1 MKGESNKLLR
11 PRTSRTGHD
20 YQQPTF
26 HFLEHF
32 CFVLYIFCLGA
43 LLAEGCWF
51 AGSGQRLSSLYLLA
65 CFSLSFSLLTGKVY
79 KHIIAVVGDD
89 AVWYSWNSVPYSAH
103 FRTSA
108 IKKNR
113 VTRALNVFCTCAT
126 GPAFVLGHIVMLW
139 VKEIGKTYFVFCF
152 LFFFFFQ
159 SGDDDFLIF
168 FLNTKKWNKCC
179 IARYYFPVSIHVRI

>member
-108 IKKNR
+108 IKKKPSHSRSKCILYLCDWPRVCARSHRHAVGKRNR
-113 VTRALNVFCTCAT
+113 KNLFC
-126 GPAFVLGHIVMLW
+126 
-139 VKEIGKTYFVFCF
+139 FVFF
-152 LFFFFFQ
+152 VFFFPVRRRWFSYFF
-159 SGDDDFLIF
+159 FKY
-168 FLNTKKWNKCC
+168 KKVK
-179 IARYYFPVSIHVRI
+179 